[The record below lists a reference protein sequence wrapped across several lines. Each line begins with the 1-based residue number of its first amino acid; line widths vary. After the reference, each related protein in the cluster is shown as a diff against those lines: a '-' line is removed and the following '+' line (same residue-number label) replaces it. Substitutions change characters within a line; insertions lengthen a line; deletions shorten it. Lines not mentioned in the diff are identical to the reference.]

1 MSKKDTKNEVLA
13 RLVEFKNST
22 GLSVN
27 AFSSTIGMGHTTLF
41 SQVNGQRSLSLD
53 TILNTIEAYDSLSA
67 EWLLRGKGDMKLSDS
82 PLLDSKADSRIEA
95 LIDTIALLQATIRT
109 KNETIDT
116 LQAELSKYKN
126 KSKKA

>member
-13 RLVEFKNST
+13 RLVDFKNST
-22 GLSVN
+22 GLSLN
-27 AFSSTIGMGHTTLF
+27 AFSATIGMGHTTVF

-53 TILNTIEAYDSLSA
+53 TILNTIESYDSLSA
-67 EWLLRGKGDMKLSDS
+67 EWLLRGKGDMKLSDGTMS
-82 PLLDSKADSRIEA
+82 DSKADSRIEA

-109 KNETIDT
+109 KNETIDA
-116 LQAELSKYKN
+116 LQSELAQYKN